1 MMKKISTF
9 ILCLGF
15 GLAFAQTQETKTQP
29 TEDHSR
35 NENIPE
41 QSKPSEYPGG
51 ISAFMRDVTQKINS
65 NRIKGPKGK
74 ARSNAKFSVNTK
86 GEIETIIVTGENESL
101 NHEVE
106 RAMKSM
112 KTKWTPGEYK
122 GHPALI
128 WFTVPFTINFE

>member
-1 MMKKISTF
+1 MKKIVTF
-9 ILCLGF
+9 ALCLGF
-15 GLAFAQTQETKTQP
+15 GFAFSQTQETKTSP

-35 NENIPE
+35 DKFIPE
-41 QSKPSEYPGG
+41 QSKQAQYPGG
-51 ISAFMRDVTQKINS
+51 LSAFMREVSQKINS

-74 ARSNAKFSVNTK
+74 ARSNAKFSVNAK
-86 GEIETIIVTGENESL
+86 GAIETIIVTGENESL

-128 WFTVPFTINFE
+128 WFTVPFSINFE

>member
-1 MMKKISTF
+1 MKKILAF

-15 GLAFAQTQETKTQP
+15 GAVFAQTQEAKTQP
-29 TEDHSR
+29 TEDHSKD
-35 NENIPE
+35 EYTPE
-41 QSKPSEYPGG
+41 QSKQAEYPGG

-74 ARSNAKFSVNTK
+74 ARSNAKFSVNAK
-86 GEIETIIVTGENESL
+86 GDIETIIVTGENESL

-122 GHPALI
+122 GYPALI
-128 WFTVPFTINFE
+128 WFTVPFSINFE